1 MAYDYRT
8 ELGRYRKYYQSLEP
22 ILKKASSRTY
32 TSVIFSFLAVSLF
45 GWYAVR
51 PTIQTILYLR
61 REIADNIV
69 ISKQMEDKISALI
82 EAQAYYQEVEPILPY
97 VDQALPANPD
107 AVPVVIQLR
116 NLASVSGVLLTSLQP
131 AATPLLGQDPAKSQK
146 TITSPLVSSKQ
157 QTYDLT
163 VSVQGPFENIRSY
176 LSGIINMRRVV
187 TITGM
192 TMSPVRGEQSGS
204 PSATLSNDAIQ
215 LALRL
220 KTYYL
225 VE

>member
-1 MAYDYRT
+1 MAYNYKT
-8 ELGRYRKYYQSLEP
+8 EIGRYRRYYQSLEP
-22 ILKKASSRTY
+22 ILKKTSSRAY

-45 GWYAVR
+45 GWYAIR
-51 PTIQTILYLR
+51 PTIQTILYLK
-61 REIADNIV
+61 REIKDNTV

-82 EAQAYYQEVEPILPY
+82 EAQAYYQEIEPILPS
-97 VDQALPANPD
+97 VDQAIPANPD
-107 AVPVVIQLR
+107 AVPLFIQLR
-116 NLASVSGVLLTSLQP
+116 NLASASGVLLTSLQP
-131 AATPLLGQDPAKSQK
+131 ASVPLLGQDPHKSN
-146 TITSPLVSSKQ
+146 TPPTSPLVSSKQ

-163 VSVQGPFENIRSY
+163 VSVQGSFSNIRAY
-176 LSGIINMRRVV
+176 LDGLITMKRVV

-192 TMSPVRGEQSGS
+192 MVIPVHEEKIGS
-204 PSATLSNDAIQ
+204 SSATLTGNTVQ